1 MSEQG
6 KNLRKYIIP
15 SILGNISFF
24 ILTIVDGMFVGN
36 CGNPDAL
43 GAVSVAMPF
52 VMFVS
57 AISVLFN
64 VGGVA
69 VAAVRFGRG
78 DSEGANQAFMHSLSA
93 ISVIFTL
100 LSVVGFVF
108 SNHIAG
114 LLGADERYLQM
125 TSDYIRLFS
134 LFLLPTGLFYCFN
147 TFGRNDGN
155 PTLSTK
161 AAIICTATNII
172 GDWIM
177 VYPLRDV
184 FGAVGGAAFASGFAN
199 LAACLFVS
207 THYIFKK
214 GQLRVKK
221 FRVNFSLYGKLM
233 LRGFPEMIAQFAT
246 PITTFSMNNMLMTNP
261 NVHSVNAFSVIGYAS
276 SLFASLMYGL
286 AGGLQP
292 LYGQSYG
299 AKDDKSLKYYF
310 RSGLTIAAAGGI
322 GIFLLTFIIGKPI
335 CALFGA
341 EAEAVPLVVSSLPK
355 YCLNYVFAVLS
366 AVIAAYLF
374 STKRTRF
381 AIPLNVCR
389 SLIFN
394 FSCINFLPLIFGAD
408 FVWYT
413 VAIAEFCCLIIAVVL
428 WRVSER
434 KGIVYK

>member
-1 MSEQG
+1 MNEQI
-6 KNLRKYIIP
+6 KNLKKYIIP
-15 SILGNISFF
+15 SLLGNVSFF

-36 CGNPDAL
+36 CGEPNAL
-43 GAVSVAMPF
+43 GSVSVAMPF

-78 DSEGANQAFMHSLSA
+78 DSDGANQAFMHSLSA
-93 ISVIFTL
+93 ITVIFTL
-100 LSVVGFVF
+100 LSIIGTVF
-108 SNHIAG
+108 SAPIAS
-114 LLGADERYLQM
+114 LLGADERYLGM
-125 TSDYIRLFS
+125 CSDYIRYYS
-134 LFLLPTGLFYCFN
+134 LFLLPMGLFYCFN

-161 AAIICTATNII
+161 AAIICTVVNIF
-172 GDWIM
+172 GDWLM

-184 FGAVGGAAFASGFAN
+184 FGAVGGAAFASGAAN
-199 LAACLFVS
+199 FCAFLFVS

-214 GQLRVKK
+214 GQLRIRK
-221 FRVNFSLYGKLM
+221 FRVDFSLYGKVM
-233 LRGFPEMIAQFAT
+233 LRGIPEMIAQFAT

-261 NVHSVNAFSVIGYAS
+261 NIHSVNAFSVIGYAS
-276 SLFASLMYGL
+276 SLFASLMFGL

-299 AKDDKSLKYYF
+299 AKDDKSLKFYF
-310 RSGLTIAAAGGI
+310 RSGLTIAGIGGI
-322 GIFLLTFIIGKPI
+322 VIFLLTFIIGKPI
-335 CALFGA
+335 CTLFGA
-341 EAEAVPLVVSSLPK
+341 EAEAIPLVVNSLPK
-355 YCLNYVFAVLS
+355 FCLNYVFAALS
-366 AVIAAYLF
+366 TIIAAYLF
-374 STKRTRF
+374 SSKRTQY

-394 FSCINFLPLIFGAD
+394 FFCINFLPLLFGAD

-413 VAIAEFCCLIIAVVL
+413 AAVAEFCCLIIAVVL

-434 KGIVYK
+434 KGIVYR